1 MKHKE
6 ELNSD
11 VENKEETSTDSPQAE
26 SINADSEVVDNSAS
40 KEAELA
46 ELNDRY
52 LRLYSEFENYKKRS
66 QKDRQEQSRMA
77 AADVFLSFI
86 PIIDDL
92 ERALKSA
99 EDAKDLKSVKEGISL
114 IYHKIK
120 NMTTAK
126 GLKAMES
133 TGMPFDADLHDAV
146 ANVPVD
152 DKEKKGKVIEEVE
165 KGYFLNDKVIRYAKV
180 IVGQ

>member
-11 VENKEETSTDSPQAE
+11 IENRDEMNADGMQEE
-26 SINADSEVVDNSAS
+26 SINSDSEVIDNADN
-40 KEAELA
+40 KDAEIA
-46 ELNDRY
+46 ALNDKY

-66 QKDRQEQSRMA
+66 LKDRQEQSRMA
-77 AADVFLSFI
+77 ASEVFLSFI

-99 EDAKDLKSVKEGISL
+99 EETTDLNAVKEGISL
-114 IYHKIK
+114 IYSKVK
-120 NMTTAK
+120 NMTSSK
-126 GLKAMES
+126 GLKPMDA
-133 TGMPFDADLHDAV
+133 TGKTFDADLHDAV

-152 DKEKKGKVIEEVE
+152 DASKKGKVIEEIE

>member
-1 MKHKE
+1 MKQKE
-6 ELNSD
+6 DLNSD
-11 VENKEETSTDSPQAE
+11 IENNDETTQENPMEESV
-26 SINADSEVVDNSAS
+26 NADSEVVDKAVE

-46 ELNDRY
+46 ALNDKY

-66 QKDRQEQSRMA
+66 LKDRQDQSRMA

-114 IYHKIK
+114 IYSKVK
-120 NMTTAK
+120 NMTASK
-126 GLKAMES
+126 GLKPMEA
-133 TGMPFDADLHDAV
+133 TGKPFDADLHDAV
-146 ANVPVD
+146 ANITVD
-152 DKEKKGKVIEEVE
+152 DESKKGKVIEEVE

>member
-6 ELNSD
+6 DLNSD
-11 VENKEETSTDSPQAE
+11 VENKEELNTGDPKSE
-26 SINADSEVVDNSAS
+26 NINADSEVVDNLTG
-40 KEAELA
+40 KEAEIA
-46 ELNDRY
+46 ELNDKY

-66 QKDRQEQSRMA
+66 IKERQEQSKMA

-114 IYHKIK
+114 IYNKVK
-120 NMTTAK
+120 NMTAAK
-126 GLKAMES
+126 GLKAMDAA
-133 TGMPFDADLHDAV
+133 GKPFDADLHDAV

-152 DKEKKGKVIEEVE
+152 DHEKKGKVIEEIE

>member
-11 VENKEETSTDSPQAE
+11 VENKEEANAENPQSE
-26 SINADSEVVDNSAS
+26 NINADSEVVDNSGG
-40 KEAELA
+40 KEAEIA
-46 ELNDRY
+46 ALNDKY

-66 QKDRQEQSRMA
+66 IKERQEQTKMA

-99 EDAKDLKSVKEGISL
+99 EEAKDLKSVKEGISL
-114 IYHKIK
+114 IYNKVK
-120 NMTTAK
+120 NMTSAK
-126 GLKAMES
+126 GLKAMDAA
-133 TGMPFDADLHDAV
+133 GKPFDADLHDAV
-146 ANVPVD
+146 ANVPVENED
-152 DKEKKGKVIEEVE
+152 QKGKVIEEIE

>member
-1 MKHKE
+1 MNQKE

-11 VENKEETSTDSPQAE
+11 VENNEENRPTE
-26 SINADSEVVDNSAS
+26 SINSDSEVIDTAAL
-40 KEAELA
+40 KEAEMA
-46 ELNDRY
+46 ALNDKY

-66 QKDRQEQSRMA
+66 SKDRQDQARNA

-99 EDAKDLKSVKEGISL
+99 EDAKDLKSFKDGIKL
-114 IYHKIK
+114 IYSK
-120 NMTTAK
+120 MQSLTSAK
-126 GLKAMES
+126 GLKPMEAS
-133 TGMPFDADLHDAV
+133 GQSFDPELHDAV

-152 DKEKKGKVIEEVE
+152 DESKKGKVIEEIE
-165 KGYFLNDKVIRYAKV
+165 KGYFLNDKVLRYAKV